1 MKWTDIQLSYLAG
14 IIDGEGCFC
23 ITKPG
28 NKTHVI
34 RLFVMNTFKPL
45 IDYLYKTYG
54 GFQYSRKK
62 ENRTWKIR
70 HEWFV
75 DSQILDEL
83 LPLLKPFLI
92 NKKKHCDIA
101 ITFRKTFLKEK
112 SKYHKVPDHIRL
124 IREQCYIHMKVLNKK
139 GP

>member
-1 MKWTDIQLSYLAG
+1 MKWTTAELSYMAG

-23 ITKPG
+23 IQRPG
-28 NKTHVI
+28 GKTHTL
-34 RLFVMNTFKPL
+34 RMFVMNTSKQL

-62 ENRTWKIR
+62 ENSTWKIR

-75 DSQILDEL
+75 DRYVIDEL
-83 LPLLKPFLI
+83 IPLLLPYLI
-92 NKKKHCDIA
+92 VKKEHAQIA
-101 ITFRKTFLKEK
+101 IEFRKTFP
-112 SKYHKVPDHIRL
+112 KVRGYRNIPKDL
-124 IREQCYIHMKVLNKK
+124 VSIREDCHRRMQVLNKK

>member
-1 MKWTDIQLSYLAG
+1 MKWTDIELSYLAG

-23 ITKPG
+23 ITIPDGK
-28 NKTHVI
+28 NHTL
-34 RLFVMNTFKPL
+34 RMFVMSTSKCL

-62 ENRTWKIR
+62 ENSTWKIR

-75 DSQILDEL
+75 DTKILDEL

-92 NKKKHCDIA
+92 IKKEQCEIA
-101 ITFRKTFLKEK
+101 ITFRKTFLKGPR
-112 SKYHKVPDHIRL
+112 KYHKVPKDLRL
-124 IREQCYIHMKVLNKK
+124 IREECHHHMKILNKK